1 MSELGD
7 ASKDVGLEETR
18 RVLQSSF
25 TSSDKAEKL
34 YEEWAG
40 NYEENVRT
48 WGYQMPE
55 LCSKALSETLSQ
67 VDKDSIKL
75 IDIGAGDGLV
85 GAALCQ
91 EGFKKENLTAQ
102 DISQAMLEVAKQR
115 EAYGSFIKSDLTA
128 DRVPLPDNS
137 FDALTCVGVTSHFQP
152 EPAVSEMIRK
162 FHS

>member
-67 VDKDSIKL
+67 EIF
-75 IDIGAGDGLV
+75 A
-85 GAALCQ
+85 
-91 EGFKKENLTAQ
+91 
-102 DISQAMLEVAKQR
+102 
-115 EAYGSFIKSDLTA
+115 
-128 DRVPLPDNS
+128 
-137 FDALTCVGVTSHFQP
+137 
-152 EPAVSEMIRK
+152 
-162 FHS
+162 